1 MSLFFSRDEQAIL
14 ACKNKY
20 GGYINTILY
29 NILRNREDA
38 EECENDVWM
47 AAWSTIPPAKPI
59 SLKNYLAGIAR
70 NKGINVYNHASAQK
84 RAGGTEELLEEIA
97 SFAPENDPS
106 EELMAKELSKE
117 INDFLATL
125 DEGTRVC
132 FVLRYYYAQTNEE
145 IAQKTGR
152 STHAVA
158 ALLSKTRG
166 RLKSWL
172 NDRYQKH

>member
-1 MSLFFSRDEQAIL
+1 L

-20 GGYINTILY
+20 GGYVNTILF

-47 AAWSTIPPAKPI
+47 AAWSTIPPARPQ

-70 NKGINVYNHASAQK
+70 NKGINLYNYASAQK

-97 SFAPENDPS
+97 SFTPSDDPS
-106 EELMAKELSKE
+106 EELMAKELSGQ
-117 INDFLATL
+117 INSFLKTL

-132 FVLRYYYAQTNEE
+132 FVLRYYYAHTNEE
-145 IAQKTGR
+145 IAKKTGR
-152 STHAVA
+152 SAHAVA

-166 RLKSWL
+166 RLKDFL
-172 NDRYQKH
+172 EDPQKKHERGT